1 MDKVRSYEYN
11 IKYLN
16 IDKKKYI
23 EDVIYPEWKKI
34 AKILINK
41 HVEYFYKNSELCKN
55 TSLYKPIVTFLS
67 ERYKDVIN
75 RQILGMMKS
84 KLSNFKNRFNKIVST
99 LNLSTNDKKDLS
111 IVCKYNLFFK
121 KADTKLANYTV
132 SLEKIR
138 LARWVFKHFIGKM
151 PSIKG
156 INMVMQDKICGIQ
169 NSLLDTNFQY
179 FLKLNKG
186 DKNIPIKDRFIYIP
200 LNNNKYA
207 DSKDGELSTS
217 CTLCFKQGK
226 LIKIILSKKSTIVNK
241 KKTGVTI
248 GFDIGLNILLALD
261 NGETYGMHFMR
272 YLKRVDKQIINLQNS
287 LKKEY
292 GKHVKLKE
300 FKEYNNLIRRRKAR
314 IKNEINRLL
323 NKIVNKHDIDTITLE
338 SLDFRGSKLA
348 RKVNR
353 LLTNFGMSQLKNK
366 LQSLKEDKGIKIS
379 YTDAAY
385 TSQTCSNINC
395 GYIDKKNRKSQKEF
409 KCKFCGKK
417 LNADVNGSR
426 IVKKFNERFGEKRF
440 YTHVDRSNKRTL
452 IVNDF
457 IDSEVWVNSSR
468 RAIQELV
475 DNDYFSS
482 YMPFL
487 REKLEHLS

>member
-1 MDKVRSYEYN
+1 
-11 IKYLN
+11 
-16 IDKKKYI
+16 
-23 EDVIYPEWKKI
+23 
-34 AKILINK
+34 
-41 HVEYFYKNSELCKN
+41 
-55 TSLYKPIVTFLS
+55 
-67 ERYKDVIN
+67 
-75 RQILGMMKS
+75 
-84 KLSNFKNRFNKIVST
+84 
-99 LNLSTNDKKDLS
+99 
-111 IVCKYNLFFK
+111 
-121 KADTKLANYTV
+121 
-132 SLEKIR
+132 
-138 LARWVFKHFIGKM
+138 
-151 PSIKG
+151 
-156 INMVMQDKICGIQ
+156 
-169 NSLLDTNFQY
+169 
-179 FLKLNKG
+179 
-186 DKNIPIKDRFIYIP
+186 
-200 LNNNKYA
+200 
-207 DSKDGELSTS
+207 
-217 CTLCFKQGK
+217 
-226 LIKIILSKKSTIVNK
+226 VNK

-468 RAIQELV
+468 RAIQELS
-475 DNDYFSS
+475 DNDYFSN
-482 YMPFL
+482 YNPIL